1 MRFNLIKFRK
11 LNNISQEE
19 LSNALDCSRVHIS
32 EIENCKANPSFGLI
46 EKFEIFCNERDIVIE
61 DIWELFKKE

>member
-19 LSNALDCSRVHIS
+19 LASALDCSRVHIS
-32 EIENCKANPSFGLI
+32 DIENCKTNPSFGLI
-46 EKFEIFCNERDIVIE
+46 EKFEVFCSNKNIVIE

>member
-11 LNNISQEE
+11 LNNINQEE
-19 LSNALDCSRVHIS
+19 LAKELECSRVHIS

-46 EKFEIFCNERDIVIE
+46 EKFEAFCNKRNIVIE
-61 DIWELFKKE
+61 DIWDLFKKE